1 MKMFGLVLRVGVVF
15 GSVALAVGAH
25 GQQLPDGADKDLF
38 VKTCSKCHEIE
49 RVLSQRQDAG
59 GWTATVGK
67 MQGYGLVAD
76 DADLKRII
84 AYLAANLPAQTI
96 TKLNINTAERID
108 LEAALSVKR
117 SVASAILDYRE
128 KNGPFKSV
136 DDLKKVPGV
145 DAAVVDEHKAQLT
158 F

>member
-1 MKMFGLVLRVGVVF
+1 MKMTGLVLRCGLGLGF
-15 GSVALAVGAH
+15 ALAAAGAH

-59 GWTATVGK
+59 GWTATVDK

-84 AYLAANLPAQTI
+84 AYLSTNLPAQTI
-96 TKLNINTAERID
+96 TKLNVNTAEQID
-108 LEAALSVKR
+108 LEAALSLKR
-117 SVASAILDYRE
+117 SVAGAIIAYRE
-128 KNGPFKSV
+128 KNGPFKSL

-145 DAAVVDEHKAQLT
+145 DAAVVDDHKAKLT
-158 F
+158 L